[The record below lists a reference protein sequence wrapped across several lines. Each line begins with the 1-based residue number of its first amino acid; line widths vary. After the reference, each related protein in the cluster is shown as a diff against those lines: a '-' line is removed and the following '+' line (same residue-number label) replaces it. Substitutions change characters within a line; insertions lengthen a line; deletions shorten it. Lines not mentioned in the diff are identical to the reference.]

1 MKQTMRKSLIV
12 TFLILISLMM
22 LLVSS
27 CGEKTVQPE
36 EQITLSG
43 EEILAL
49 SGIEESEIN
58 FSKVKLDVSGKPQ
71 LTIAV
76 YDGEGREIFSKD
88 FPQSEVKGGHV
99 TIAVIKS
106 EVIDAL
112 RFLYGITDSKGSF
125 SPIVQDLPYFQYQNV
140 IVNNA
145 DITRISSKGEFRLSS
160 VTFGQERQE
169 IFLRVK

>member
-1 MKQTMRKSLIV
+1 MKQTIRKSFV
-12 TFLILISLMM
+12 VSFLVLTSLAM
-22 LLVSS
+22 LFVSS

-36 EQITLSG
+36 EQISLSR

-49 SGIEESEIN
+49 SGIEESEID

-71 LTIAV
+71 LSIAV

-88 FPQSEVKGGHV
+88 FPPSEVKGGYV

-106 EVIDAL
+106 EVLDAL
-112 RFLYGITDSKGSF
+112 RFLYGVTDSKGSL
-125 SPIVQDLPYFQYQNV
+125 SSIVQDLPYFQYQNV
-140 IVNNA
+140 VVSNA
-145 DITRISSKGEFRLSS
+145 DVPRISSKGEFRLSS